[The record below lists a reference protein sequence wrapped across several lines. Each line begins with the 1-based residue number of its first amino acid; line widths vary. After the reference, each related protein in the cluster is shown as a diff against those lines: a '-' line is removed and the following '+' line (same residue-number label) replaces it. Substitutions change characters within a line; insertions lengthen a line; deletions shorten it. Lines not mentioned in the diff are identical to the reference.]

1 MAILRDNVTTVS
13 KAAFK
18 RLCQKA
24 QCSTLASEIEFEL
37 RQVILVFTI
46 RLVDSIQAGK
56 RVTGEDVA
64 KAVKSVYHM
73 KMSAVN
79 EVEACPIAPA
89 GVDALEY
96 YNTKEGVH
104 IAKAV
109 ATRILKEV
117 AQNLDKEWQFAKDA
131 APTYQ
136 IALEEYL
143 VQVIGKGVKVM
154 TKAKRKKLQS
164 SDMADVNGYTMDDEV
179 SNITGIPYKMK

>member
-18 RLCQKA
+18 RLCQKGRCA
-24 QCSTLASEIEFEL
+24 TIAGEIEFEL

-46 RLVDSIQAGK
+46 RLVNAINADK

-64 KAVKSVYHM
+64 KAVKSVFDM
-73 KMSAVN
+73 KVSVVD

-96 YNTKEGVH
+96 YKTKEGVH

-117 AQNLDKEWQFAKDA
+117 AQNLDNEWQFAKDA
-131 APTYQ
+131 APTYH

-143 VQVIGKGVKVM
+143 VQMIGKAVKVM
-154 TKAKRKKLQS
+154 TKAKRKKLLS
-164 SDMADVNGYTMDDEV
+164 SDLADVNGYTMDDEV

>member
-1 MAILRDNVTTVS
+1 MAILRDNVSTVS

-24 QCSTLASEIEFEL
+24 QGSALASEIEFEL
-37 RQVILVFTI
+37 HQVILVFTI
-46 RLVDSIQAGK
+46 RLVDSIQADK

-96 YNTKEGVH
+96 YKTKEGVH

-143 VQVIGKGVKVM
+143 VQVIGKAVKVM

-164 SDMADVNGYTMDDEV
+164 SDMADVNGYTMDDDV